1 MANPRLLIVNGLEMS
16 ATIVVKE
23 AGSPTPV
30 ELQVGD
36 TARAYF
42 VEKQGNNAIVLPDGG
57 GKDLSLGNLEGGEF
71 QLSLTAEETALF
83 PYDFGA
89 KEDGSK
95 PADTCKCLIDFNV
108 AGLPTDSKALVY
120 EVYVENIGF

>member
-89 KEDGSK
+89 KEDGSY
-95 PADTCKCLIDFNV
+95 TTYWMDFI
-108 AGLPTDSKALVY
+108 LLV
-120 EVYVENIGF
+120 F